1 MGIIS
6 KNLGHASVSTTYDI
20 YAHVIP
26 VLEYEAV
33 WKVAERSLGNK
44 STSCQENQLE
54 P

>member
-33 WKVAERSLGNK
+33 WKGRNAL
-44 STSCQENQLE
+44 ENRCDSHSS
-54 P
+54 